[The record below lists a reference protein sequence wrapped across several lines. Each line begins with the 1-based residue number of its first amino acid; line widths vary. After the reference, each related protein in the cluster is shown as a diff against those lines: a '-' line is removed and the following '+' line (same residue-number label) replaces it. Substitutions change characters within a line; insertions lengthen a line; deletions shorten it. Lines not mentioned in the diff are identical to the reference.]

1 MTADLRLDTS
11 VTPVAGFS
19 HRYQTDLPDRWNWR
33 FPSGGV
39 LMTLGLRAIRATIPD
54 PAFVIVSATTT
65 FCQPVPAGRIEIDVF
80 ILRQGNAAS
89 QVRACLR
96 AAGVEGVCLEVTA
109 TLAIERNS
117 PAIDFLDAVFPD
129 VPLPKDAQ
137 AFDETQRIGLQLK
150 RYPILDNI
158 DVRLALGQVWWK
170 PDFSAGPARFARWIR
185 YKTPQKDAS
194 GRWDPLALPPIIDM
208 MPTAVRQKM
217 GPNGPPY
224 YAPSLDLTIHF
235 LDPTDSEWLLISTFV
250 RRARAG
256 YATAEAEV
264 WSEDGKLVAYA
275 TQTMF
280 LRAPRA

>member
-1 MTADLRLDTS
+1 MTPDLRLDTA
-11 VTPVAGFS
+11 VTPVPGFS
-19 HRYQTDLPDRWNWR
+19 SRYQADLPDSWNWR

-39 LMTLGLRAIRATIPD
+39 LMTLGLRAIRATIPN

-65 FCQPVPAGRIEIDVF
+65 FCQPVPAGRVEIDVH

-129 VPLPKDAQ
+129 VPLPNDAPV
-137 AFDETQRIGLQLK
+137 FDETQRIGLQLK

-158 DVRLALGQVWWK
+158 DVRLALGKVWWK
-170 PDFSAGPARFARWIR
+170 PGFSAGRARFARWVR
-185 YKTPQKDAS
+185 YKTPQKDADGS
-194 GRWDPLALPPIIDM
+194 WDPLALPPIIDM

-217 GPNGPPY
+217 GPDGPQY
-224 YAPSLDLTIHF
+224 YAPSLDLTVHF
-235 LDPTDSEWLLISTFV
+235 LDPTTSEWLLISTFV